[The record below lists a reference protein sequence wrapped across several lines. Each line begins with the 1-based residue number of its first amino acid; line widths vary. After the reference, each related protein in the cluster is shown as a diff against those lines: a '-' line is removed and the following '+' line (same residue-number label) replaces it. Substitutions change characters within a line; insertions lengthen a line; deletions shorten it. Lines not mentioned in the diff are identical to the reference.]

1 MFLIKISPNKVI
13 LQLQMFTGCIRV
25 GSRKCVFVHTGVVIL
40 VQWKVR
46 VGYFG
51 IVAYSGFLA
60 YLW

>member
-1 MFLIKISPNKVI
+1 MI

-25 GSRKCVFVHTGVVIL
+25 GSRKCVFVHAGVVIL

-51 IVAYSGFLA
+51 IVEYSGFLA
-60 YLW
+60 YL